1 MLGENVMKKALFC
14 LAITLAVALPAFAAE
29 KKEITSIRDYY
40 TDLLKKIKDGS
51 LYQRELSLSYPVIP
65 GIGQTSSRIRIYYD
79 MLDRGEGEY
88 DISIVRVEN
97 YYQHAGNALY
107 EECVYNSHGTLI
119 FYYGRWGQ
127 GDINRPADIAW
138 DREER
143 FYFQA
148 GRLVRVMYGQES
160 RDTPTAADLKKAAA
174 RLQHGQHLREKD
186 CGISFPPPLLF
197 TDGVNH

>member
-1 MLGENVMKKALFC
+1 MKKALLG
-14 LAITLAVALPAFAAE
+14 LAIALAAAFPAISVE

-40 TDLLKKIKDGS
+40 TSVLKKIKDGS

-65 GIGQTSSRIRIYYD
+65 GIGQASSQVRIYYD
-79 MLDRGEGEY
+79 MIDRGEGEY
-88 DISIVRVEN
+88 AITIMRIEN

-107 EECVYNSHGTLI
+107 EECVYNPQGTLI

-127 GDINRPADIAW
+127 GDINRPAGITW

-143 FYFQA
+143 LYFQA
-148 GRLVRVMYGQES
+148 GRLVRIMYGQES

-174 RLQHGQHLREKD
+174 CLQHGQHLQEKD
-186 CGISFPPPLLF
+186 CGFRFPPPLIF
-197 TDGVNH
+197 SDSVNP

>member
-1 MLGENVMKKALFC
+1 MKKRVLCSIA
-14 LAITLAVALPAFAAE
+14 AIVIMMPAYAAE

-40 TDLLKKIKDGS
+40 TNILKKIKDGS
-51 LYQRELSLSYPVIP
+51 LYQRELFFSYPVIP
-65 GIGQTSSRIRIYYD
+65 GIGQTSSRVRIYYD

-88 DISIVRVEN
+88 DISILRIEN

-107 EECVYNSHGTLI
+107 EECVYNSRGTLI

-127 GDINRPADIAW
+127 GDINRSADIAW

-148 GRLVRVMYGQES
+148 GRIVRVMYGQES
-160 RDTPTAADLKKAAA
+160 RDTPTAADQKKAAA

-186 CGISFPPPLLF
+186 CEISFPRPSIF
-197 TDGVNH
+197 SDSVNP